1 MKKKKRNNE
10 EDDIIEKILEEELPF
25 EGQEKEPTYNYR
37 CQECGYE
44 EEVPA
49 FIVDEMAYL
58 SKIDGID
65 SSEMP
70 VLECPYCPGGMVYKG
85 KKE

>member
-1 MKKKKRNNE
+1 
-10 EDDIIEKILEEELPF
+10 
-25 EGQEKEPTYNYR
+25 
-37 CQECGYE
+37 
-44 EEVPA
+44 
-49 FIVDEMAYL
+49 MAYL